1 MAQCL
6 LNPENDRRQ
15 GSSWGQRGAEAT
27 TDAVSPGAGTP
38 GKERWGLQL
47 SHPTQKT
54 VSAPSDVPV
63 MVDSG
68 LLFPREDGQTLS
80 SDCHLWA
87 LMYT

>member
-1 MAQCL
+1 MTTEDKVTAG
-6 LNPENDRRQ
+6 DR
-15 GSSWGQRGAEAT
+15 GGAEAT
-27 TDAVSPGAGTP
+27 TDAVSPGEGTP
-38 GKERWGLQL
+38 GKGGGYSCPIPPR
-47 SHPTQKT
+47 
-54 VSAPSDVPV
+54 DVPV